1 MSCTLIPLGFH
12 CNITFLQQD
21 LGIKRETGLFEWLE
35 SRKLQY
41 VTDIVNNIAREINTQ
56 IIHNI
61 NNEYIYVY
69 HKDVLSYHYKVEEYK
84 EIFTRRARRF
94 LELIRNSESL
104 IFARINPINETTSA
118 DEIRNFCNAIHVINP
133 ALRIKF
139 LIIHTV
145 VAAENFKTLD
155 TSQIQNAEVMQK
167 YFLHTD
173 CPDVYLRNN
182 ATIQAQFMRFLDEL
196 CYTVTEK
203 STTTFSDKD

>member
-35 SRKLQY
+35 SRKLQHI
-41 VTDIVNNIAREINTQ
+41 TDIVNIIAREINTH
-56 IIHNI
+56 IIHN
-61 NNEYIYVY
+61 NNKYIYVL
-69 HKDVLSYHYKVEEYK
+69 HKDVLTYHYKAEEYK

-104 IFARINPINETTSA
+104 IFARINPIDETTSA
-118 DEIRNFCNAIHVINP
+118 DEIRNFCNAIHSINP

-145 VAAENFKTLD
+145 VAAENFKGFD
-155 TSQIQNAEVMQK
+155 TSQIQNAEVTQK
-167 YFLHTD
+167 YFLHAD

-182 ATIQAQFMRFLDEL
+182 ATIQAQFTRFLDEL
-196 CYTVTEK
+196 CYPTTEK
-203 STTTFSDKD
+203 NTTTFSDKD